1 MMTTGQMRIHLL
13 EKAAEDEQFRARLLE
28 DPHGTIAEE
37 LGVGIPE
44 GLKIN
49 VLEDSA
55 DTTNIVLPPKARLEA
70 AELEAV
76 SGGGTDWATGTPNDD
91 DDDRWNNAPQWWDA
105 NDYDE

>member
-1 MMTTGQMRIHLL
+1 MQTAGQMRIRLL
-13 EKAAEDEQFRARLLE
+13 EKAAEDEQFRTRLLE
-28 DPHGTIAEE
+28 DPHGAIVEE

-44 GLKIN
+44 GLKIR

-70 AELEAV
+70 AELESI
-76 SGGGTDWATGTPNDD
+76 SGASWANSRGDD
-91 DDDRWNNAPQWWDA
+91 DNDRNTNAPQWWDQ